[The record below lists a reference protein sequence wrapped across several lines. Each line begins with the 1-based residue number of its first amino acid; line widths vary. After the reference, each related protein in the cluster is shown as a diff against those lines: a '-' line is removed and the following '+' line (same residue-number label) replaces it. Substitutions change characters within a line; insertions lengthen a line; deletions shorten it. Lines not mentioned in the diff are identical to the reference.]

1 MKTFVASGKD
11 IITAKD
17 MKVAIDDGSG
27 VVGCQVAYVTVD
39 STKQTLTSH
48 KWTGVNAYTD
58 IKYEENG
65 IRVYRAHGIGTGSFL
80 SHAEI
85 NKLTSSL
92 QEDTKLVVHDDF
104 SLPSKIEGKIKVQL
118 NAEQDTVVPT
128 EGLAV
133 KQNIETID
141 NTTVVSIPDAQ
152 LFSCPETGCVKIYRT
167 FSGLEAHMLFGK
179 HALKLERISTY
190 DEVRI
195 QWAAICNEVC
205 VTLKTPL
212 CQGGNEVEASTCS
225 TNMGWGLKKDK
236 KTTRFKQHVKDY
248 FIRIYH
254 EGNLTGKK
262 ANPQDVAYQMR
273 TLKNDDGNKLFKLT
287 ECLQTSQITSF
298 FLKTCCKGSCFT

>member
-1 MKTFVASGKD
+1 MASG
-11 IITAKD
+11 
-17 MKVAIDDGSG
+17 
-27 VVGCQVAYVTVD
+27 
-39 STKQTLTSH
+39 STEHMALGQDL
-48 KWTGVNAYTD
+48 
-58 IKYEENG
+58 
-65 IRVYRAHGIGTGSFL
+65 FL

-85 NKLTSSL
+85 NKLTSSF

-128 EGLAV
+128 QELAV
-133 KQNIETID
+133 ENTET
-141 NTTVVSIPDAQ
+141 TTVVSIPDAQ
-152 LFSCPETGCVKIYRT
+152 IFSCPETGCVKIYRT

-195 QWAAICNEVC
+195 QWASICNEVC

-212 CQGGNEVEASTCS
+212 CQGGNEVEASTCT

-248 FIRIYH
+248 LIRIYH
-254 EGNLTGKK
+254 EGELTGKK
-262 ANPQDVAYQMR
+262 ANPQAVANQMR

-298 FLKTCCKGSCFT
+298 FFKTCCKGSCFT